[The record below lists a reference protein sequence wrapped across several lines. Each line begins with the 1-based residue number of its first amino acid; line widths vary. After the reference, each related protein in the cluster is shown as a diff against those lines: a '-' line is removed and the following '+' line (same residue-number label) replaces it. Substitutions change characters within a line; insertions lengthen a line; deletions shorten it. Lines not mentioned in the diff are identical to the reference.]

1 MKISELP
8 EVTNATSGLTF
19 PLVSPQGQTQ
29 QLSLSTLQ
37 ANVTTTG
44 TVTRVVGGSSVT
56 TDPLYLSRS
65 GTLKFYLPGAIFPFP
80 SQQPP
85 DGWLLCNGQEV
96 SRRDYA
102 DLFSAI
108 SITYGLGNGR
118 TTFNLPDLRG
128 RTVAGFELMGGGDSS
143 GRLTASTTNGVNGS
157 SMGAVGGLENHTL
170 TPQESGLNQ
179 HTHTHDVSVSWG
191 GDYEDGNSGNG
202 GNGQSSSRWPGSQ
215 FTLAWNYS
223 FTSDAA
229 SDSSAQPHPNLPP
242 LVFLNWVIKY

>member
-8 EVTNATSGLTF
+8 EVTNATSSLTF

-65 GTLKFYLPGAIFPFP
+65 GTLKFFLPGAIFPFP

-96 SRRDYA
+96 SRRDYS
-102 DLFSAI
+102 DLFNVLNV
-108 SITYGLGNGR
+108 TYGIGNGR

-128 RTVAGFELMGGGDSS
+128 RTIAGLESMGNTGPS
-143 GRLTASTTNGVNGS
+143 GRLTASTTTGVNGS
-157 SMGAVGGLENHTL
+157 SLGAVGGRETHTL
-170 TPQESGLNQ
+170 SSQETGLNT
-179 HTHTHDVSVSWG
+179 HTHNHDVSVSWG
-191 GDYEDGNSGNG
+191 GGYESGNKCNG
-202 GNGQSSSRWPGSQ
+202 GDGSSSSRWPGGS
-215 FTLAWNYS
+215 FTLTWNYG
-223 FTSDAA
+223 FVSDAT